1 MESVA
6 TIVETS
12 DLFCDMFLLLEV
24 SSGVAEDLALVFGVS
39 EAHVVVEVSNQL
51 FLVDIVLLIKV
62 CALLL
67 KSLKHSLV
75 VGCGIE
81 QALIQHLLSI
91 LESGN

>member
-6 TIVETS
+6 TIIETS

-51 FLVDIVLLIKV
+51 FLVDIVLLIEV

-67 KSLKHSLV
+67 KSLKHGLV